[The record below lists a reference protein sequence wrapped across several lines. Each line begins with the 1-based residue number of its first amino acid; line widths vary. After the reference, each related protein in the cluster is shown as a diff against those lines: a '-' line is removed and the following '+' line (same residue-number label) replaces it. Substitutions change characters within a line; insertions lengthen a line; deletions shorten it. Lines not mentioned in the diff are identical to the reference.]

1 MSQALS
7 VLCINFVELDFG
19 GKNKQLKQMRVE
31 SARLDLTHNCEAKVD
46 SKLMRS
52 IEVKHVKLNL
62 DQRR

>member
-7 VLCINFVELDFG
+7 VLCIKFVELDFG
-19 GKNKQLKQMRVE
+19 ENNKLLKQMRVE

-52 IEVKHVKLNL
+52 VESKTVKINL